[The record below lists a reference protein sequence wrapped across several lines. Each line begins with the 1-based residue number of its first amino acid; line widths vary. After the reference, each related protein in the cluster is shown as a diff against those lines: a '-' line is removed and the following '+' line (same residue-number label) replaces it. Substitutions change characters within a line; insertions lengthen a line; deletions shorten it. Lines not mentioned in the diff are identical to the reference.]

1 MLFNKN
7 NLAPVLQI
15 SILAALFFGTVGC
28 EKNDRSFSILPDD
41 ATYKQSGEFIP
52 QKIDIVWVID
62 NSGSMES
69 SQQNLVRNFNSFIKK
84 FQDLKYDYRMV
95 VTSTDAWK
103 AASTADANQSGL
115 LKSWRRGE
123 IVKDS
128 ANNYYFSPDSGS
140 SVLSRSTEN
149 IEQAFVTNALQGIS
163 GTGDERAF
171 DSLMTALNYS
181 ENQGFRRSDAYLAVI
196 IVSDE
201 DDFSANTNTCVA
213 CEYDLETNS
222 DPLVLTSSSGPTS
235 LQNLYL
241 DSRLISV
248 NSYFEQLKNYV
259 GSEKFSVNTIMVQDN
274 DCKSQLNNTFT
285 GRRLGRR
292 YLELSKMTEGVQT
305 SLCSDFATNLKLI
318 SDSIVKVA
326 SQYKLDR
333 EPIVESLRVYVD
345 NNLVPQGSENGWTYD
360 PSSLLITFNGTA
372 VPSLGSLV
380 RITFDPKSG
389 KQ

>member
-1 MLFNKN
+1 MKLTVKIKN
-7 NLAPVLQI
+7 LY
-15 SILAALFFGTVGC
+15 SILLTAITAVVLVAC

-41 ATYKQSGEFIP
+41 ATFKQSGEFIP

-103 AASTADANQSGL
+103 ANFSSNTNQSTL

-123 IVKDS
+123 ITKDS
-128 ANNYYFSPDSGS
+128 SNNYFFSPDSGV
-140 SVLSRSTEN
+140 SVISRSTEN
-149 IEQAFVTNALQGIS
+149 VEQSFVTNALQGIS

-171 DSLMTALNYS
+171 HSITTALNFS
-181 ENQGFRRSDAYLAVI
+181 DNQSFRRSDAFLAVI

-201 DDFSANTNTCVA
+201 DDFSANTETCVA
-213 CEYDLETNS
+213 CEYDLESNS
-222 DPLVLTSSSGPTS
+222 DPLELTQSSGPLS
-235 LQNLYL
+235 LKMLYQ
-241 DSRLISV
+241 DSRLIPVS
-248 NSYFEQLKNYV
+248 SYYDQIRQYV
-259 GSEKFSVNTIMVQDN
+259 GSDKFSVNTIMVQDN
-274 DCKSQLNNTFT
+274 GCKAELNNSFT

-292 YLELSKMTEGVQT
+292 YLELSKMTNGVQT
-305 SLCSDFATNLKLI
+305 SLCSDFSSNLKLI

-326 SQYKLDR
+326 SQYKLER
-333 EPIVESLRVYVD
+333 EPIIESLRVYVD
-345 NNLVPQGSENGWTYD
+345 NNLIPQNTDNGWTYD
-360 PSSLLITFNGTA
+360 SSTMLITFNGDA
-372 VPSLGSLV
+372 VPALGSLV